1 MEDQYNAIKQ
11 VRDTLLYKLRIGT
24 KMFLLR
30 SIDLSW
36 LTSYFWCHSPSVIF
50 FAPLETFLRI
60 LQEVLLLDI
69 CLILLGV
76 QYYTGQ
82 FFDIEKITA
91 VAQKKVV
98 FMSL

>member
-1 MEDQYNAIKQ
+1 MINSEDSTFLGWPLTFGAI
-11 VRDTLLYKLRIGT
+11 RLASFFFTLLE
-24 KMFLLR
+24 
-30 SIDLSW
+30 
-36 LTSYFWCHSPSVIF
+36 TS
-50 FAPLETFLRI
+50 LRI

-91 VAQKKVV
+91 AAQKKVV
-98 FMSL
+98 FIRLYLDFS